1 MAIHSRILAWRIP
14 GTEEPGWLQ
23 SIGLQRVRHD
33 QSNLEPV
40 HTIAVLTVLKEESL
54 SGRRQHY
61 VKALSFLFLIRR
73 QDNRKYPSISI
84 KRKIIEKQI
93 RQCRTF

>member
-1 MAIHSRILAWRIP
+1 MVTHSSALAKRIP
-14 GTEEPGWLQ
+14 WTEEPGRIR
-23 SIGLQRVRHD
+23 STELQRVRHD